1 MEFSEFRDWKTVG
14 KLNDDITLFGKVFRN
29 DDIFCIRRAAS
40 ADGRW
45 RLALLFFD
53 GMVDNDLVDRH
64 LLHPILRFSPR
75 DAAPDL
81 AFLAEQLVTTDTAEV
96 TPDFPAAVDRLLHG
110 DTLILLDG
118 DARILCASTK
128 GYARRGIEEPDGE
141 RLVRGPKEGFTES
154 LVTNTALLRR
164 KLLSPDLKL
173 VTMQPSARSRQRLCV
188 AYLDTLVNR
197 AALQKLMNR
206 LKDVRFDLLLDTHYI
221 EETISDYR
229 WTPFKT
235 IGSTEKPDIA
245 AAKLMEGKI
254 LLLLDGTPVVSVLPF
269 LFIEYFQSGDDYYTG
284 FYFGS
289 IGRLLRIAGFL
300 LTVTLP
306 AAYQAMI
313 TYHQE
318 IIPTKFLISIASAR
332 TGVPFPT
339 FLELLLMLFA
349 FEILREAG
357 SMMPGSVGQ
366 ALSTVGAVVIGQAA
380 VDARIV
386 SAPLVIVVAMTGL
399 CGMMTPKLKSAV
411 IVLRLFL
418 LAFSGV
424 LGLFGTIFGA
434 TLVAALL
441 FSMNSFGIPYMSYVG
456 TMKLSDLRDTAIR
469 APIWK
474 LRYRPKKGM
483 TEDYIRE

>member
-1 MEFSEFRDWKTVG
+1 
-14 KLNDDITLFGKVFRN
+14 
-29 DDIFCIRRAAS
+29 
-40 ADGRW
+40 
-45 RLALLFFD
+45 
-53 GMVDNDLVDRH
+53 
-64 LLHPILRFSPR
+64 
-75 DAAPDL
+75 
-81 AFLAEQLVTTDTAEV
+81 
-96 TPDFPAAVDRLLHG
+96 
-110 DTLILLDG
+110 
-118 DARILCASTK
+118 
-128 GYARRGIEEPDGE
+128 
-141 RLVRGPKEGFTES
+141 
-154 LVTNTALLRR
+154 
-164 KLLSPDLKL
+164 
-173 VTMQPSARSRQRLCV
+173 
-188 AYLDTLVNR
+188 
-197 AALQKLMNR
+197 
-206 LKDVRFDLLLDTHYI
+206 
-221 EETISDYR
+221 
-229 WTPFKT
+229 
-235 IGSTEKPDIA
+235 
-245 AAKLMEGKI
+245 MEGKI

-269 LFIEYFQSGDDYYTG
+269 LFIAYFQSGDDYYTG

-424 LGLFGTIFGA
+424 LGLFGVIFGA